1 MALQDSFK
9 NAFKGFDINNLDFN
23 TAGNWPIGV
32 KSIFY
37 LIVLVA
43 ISAAGYHFYI
53 KDLQAQLER
62 EISKEPALKQRYQSK
77 AFQVANLAAL
87 KQQMADVEET
97 FTELLKQLPT
107 DTEVPGL
114 LEDITEIG
122 QNSGLNFDV
131 ISLAPEKKVKFYIEL
146 PINIQVKG
154 SYHQLGEFVS
164 GIAAL
169 PRIVTIHD
177 FSIKPLSNNGD
188 LSMSLSARTYRYDDD
203 S

>member
-1 MALQDSFK
+1 MELPDSFK
-9 NAFKGFDINNLDFN
+9 NAFRGFDINNLDFN
-23 TAGNWPIGV
+23 TAGSWPIGIKV
-32 KSIFY
+32 IFQ
-37 LIVLVA
+37 LIVLIA
-43 ISAAGYHFYI
+43 LIASGYHFYI
-53 KDLQAQLER
+53 KDLQSRFEQKIA
-62 EISKEPALKQRYQSK
+62 KEPDLKLQYQAK

-87 KQQMADVEET
+87 KRQMADVEET

-131 ISLAPEKKVKFYIEL
+131 ISLAAEKKVKFYIEL

-169 PRIVTIHD
+169 PRIVTVHN
-177 FSIKPLSNNGD
+177 FSIKPISNNGD
-188 LSMSLSARTYRYDDD
+188 LSMSLSARTYRYDDE

>member
-9 NAFKGFDINNLDFN
+9 NAFTGFDINNLDFN

-32 KSIFY
+32 KIVFY
-37 LIVLVA
+37 FIVLVA
-43 ISAAGYHFYI
+43 LSAAGYHFYI
-53 KDLQAQLER
+53 KDLQANLDQ
-62 EISKEPALKQRYQSK
+62 EIRKEPDLKQQYQSK

-97 FTELLKQLPT
+97 FSELLKQLPT

-154 SYHQLGEFVS
+154 SYHQLGEFIS
-164 GIAAL
+164 GMAAL
-169 PRIVTIHD
+169 PRIVTVHD
-177 FSIKPLSNNGD
+177 FSIKPISNAGD
-188 LSMSLSARTYRYDDD
+188 LSMSLSARTYRYDDEN
-203 S
+203 

>member
-9 NAFKGFDINNLDFN
+9 NAFRGFDINNVDLN
-23 TAGNWPIGV
+23 TAGSWPYGV
-32 KSIFY
+32 KAIFY
-37 LIVLVA
+37 LVVLVA
-43 ISAAGYHFYI
+43 LTAAGYHFYI
-53 KDLQAQLER
+53 KDLQTRLDQ
-62 EISKEPALKQRYQSK
+62 EIAKETPLKEQYRSK
-77 AFQVANLAAL
+77 AFQVANLEAL
-87 KQQMADVEET
+87 KRQMADVEET
-97 FTELLKQLPT
+97 FAELLQQLPT

-154 SYHQLGEFVS
+154 SYHQLGEFIS
-164 GIAAL
+164 GMAAL
-169 PRIVTIHD
+169 PRIVTVHD
-177 FSIKPLSNNGD
+177 FTIKPLSNNGD
-188 LSMSLSARTYRYDDD
+188 LSMSLSARTYRYDDE

>member
-9 NAFKGFDINNLDFN
+9 NAFRGFDINNLDFN
-23 TAGNWPIGV
+23 TAGSWPIGI
-32 KSIFY
+32 KAIFY
-37 LIVLVA
+37 IIVLVA
-43 ISAAGYHFYI
+43 LSATGYHFYI
-53 KDLQAQLER
+53 KDLQGRLEQ
-62 EISKEPALKQRYQSK
+62 EIAKEPNLKQQYQSK
-77 AFQVANLAAL
+77 AFQVANLEAL
-87 KQQMADVEET
+87 KRQMADVEET

-169 PRIVTIHD
+169 PRIVTVHD
-177 FSIKPLSNNGD
+177 FSIKPISNNGD

>member
-1 MALQDSFK
+1 MSVQ
-9 NAFKGFDINNLDFN
+9 NAFRNAFRGFDVNNLDFN
-23 TAGNWPIGV
+23 TAGSWPYGV
-32 KSIFY
+32 KAIWF
-37 LIVLVA
+37 LVVIA
-43 ISAAGYHFYI
+43 ALGAAGYHLHV
-53 KDLQAQLER
+53 KDLQSKLEQ
-62 EISKEPALKQRYQSK
+62 EIAKEPDLKRQYQSK
-77 AFQVANLAAL
+77 AYQVANLEAL
-87 KQQMADVEET
+87 KRQMEDVEET
-97 FTELLKQLPT
+97 FAELLKQLPT

-146 PINIQVKG
+146 PINISVKG

-169 PRIVTIHD
+169 PRIVTVHD
-177 FSIKPLSNNGD
+177 FTIKPISNNGD
-188 LSMSLSARTYRYDDD
+188 LSMSLSARTYRYDDE

>member
-1 MALQDSFK
+1 MSVQNVFR
-9 NAFKGFDINNLDFN
+9 NAFRGFDANNLDFN
-23 TAGNWPIGV
+23 TAGNWPYGI
-32 KSIFY
+32 KAIWF
-37 LIVLVA
+37 LVVIIA
-43 ISAAGYHFYI
+43 LGAAGYHLHI
-53 KDLQAQLER
+53 KDLQTKLEQ
-62 EISKEPALKQRYQSK
+62 EIAKEPELKHQYQSK
-77 AFQVANLAAL
+77 AYQVANLEAL
-87 KQQMADVEET
+87 KRQMEDVEET
-97 FTELLKQLPT
+97 FAELLKQLPT

-146 PINIQVKG
+146 PINISVKG

-169 PRIVTIHD
+169 PRIVTVHD
-177 FSIKPLSNNGD
+177 FSIKPISDNGD
-188 LSMSLSARTYRYDDD
+188 LSMSLSARTYRYDDE

>member
-9 NAFKGFDINNLDFN
+9 NAFRGFDINNLDFN

-32 KSIFY
+32 KIIFY
-37 LIVLVA
+37 LIVLIA
-43 ISAAGYHFYI
+43 LSAAGYHFYI
-53 KDLQAQLER
+53 KDLQGKLEQ
-62 EISKEPALKQRYQSK
+62 EVAKEPDLKQQYQVK
-77 AFQVANLAAL
+77 AFQVANLEAL
-87 KQQMADVEET
+87 KRQMADVEET
-97 FTELLKQLPT
+97 FSELLKQLPT

-169 PRIVTIHD
+169 PRIVTVHD
-177 FSIKPLSNNGD
+177 FSIKPITQNGD
-188 LSMSLSARTYRYDDD
+188 LSMTLSARTYRYDDE